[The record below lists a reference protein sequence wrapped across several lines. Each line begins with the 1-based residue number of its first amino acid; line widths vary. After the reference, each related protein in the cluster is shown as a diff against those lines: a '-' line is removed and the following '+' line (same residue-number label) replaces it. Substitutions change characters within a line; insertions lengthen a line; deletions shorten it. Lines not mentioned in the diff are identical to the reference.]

1 VLGNHLI
8 TYGKRL
14 MTQPVPTR
22 ERIVRA
28 ARRLF
33 AERGYR
39 GTSVGDIEAAAGLSP
54 RSGALYKHFPSKRAV
69 LEAVMA
75 EHTEAVE
82 RIRGQLELMPLGDLR
97 AELTLIAR
105 WSLAE
110 LRREHELTRIVM
122 KEGDRFPELAAAFRD
137 AIVVR
142 GHRAAAEWVAAY
154 TARHGVEAVDAQAFG
169 SLVVDALVGYT
180 LEELLFGPHPTGV
193 DEDRFIAAW
202 VQATEATVKSLI
214 EERSPAHV

>member
-1 VLGNHLI
+1 
-8 TYGKRL
+8 
-14 MTQPVPTR
+14 MTHPVPTR

-33 AERGYR
+33 AEHGYR

-54 RSGALYKHFPSKRAV
+54 RSGALYKHFPSKQAV
-69 LEAVMA
+69 LEAVVA
-75 EHTEAVE
+75 EHTEVVE
-82 RIRGQLELMPLGDLR
+82 RIRSQLQLMPLGDLR

-122 KEGDRFPELAAAFRD
+122 KEGDRFPELAATFRD

-142 GHRAAAEWVAAY
+142 GHRAASEWVAEYA
-154 TARHGVEAVDAQAFG
+154 ARHGVQVEDPEALG
-169 SLVVDALVGYT
+169 SLVIDSLVGYT
-180 LEELLFGPHPTGV
+180 LEELLFGPSHPTGV

-202 VQATEATVKSLI
+202 VQATEATVNSLI
-214 EERSPAHV
+214 EERSPAHA